1 MSCCDAGAMSVQEA
15 LNTMLAQI
23 TPVSECVTVSL
34 ANSQGHILAE
44 DVLSPLNMP
53 PFDNSAMD
61 GYAFRFAEWVEGQA
75 LAIAGTA
82 LAGQP
87 FSGEIPAG
95 ACLRIMTG
103 AQVPAGLDTVIMQ
116 EHTAQTPEGV
126 LFTQPPKAK
135 ANIRYLGEEIRT
147 GDVVL
152 KAGSRLHARA
162 LPLLA
167 TLGLPEVNVRRRLK
181 VAIFSTGD
189 ELKLPGTS
197 LQAGEIYDSNRYGIE
212 AMLNRMGIECL
223 NLGIIPD
230 DPAQLR
236 DTFMQAAQSADA
248 IITSGGVSVGEADY
262 TKDLL
267 LELGEVGF
275 WSVAMKP
282 GKPFAYGKIREKYFF
297 GLPGNPVSGMV
308 CFEQLVIPALRR
320 MMGHTKLF
328 RRTLE
333 AQTAHSVNIRPG
345 RTDFIRV
352 RLERDA
358 QGSYVA
364 WTTGNQ
370 SSGALLSMAQ
380 ADALLIVPATSS
392 GIAAGERAIVQL
404 LDGMTYQDEAGFEEH
419 V

>member
-15 LNTMLAQI
+15 LTNMLAQI
-23 TPVSECVTVSL
+23 TPVSECVTVPL
-34 ANSQGHILAE
+34 ANLQGHILAA

-61 GYAFRFAEWVEGQA
+61 GYAFRFAEWQDGCA
-75 LAIAGTA
+75 MPMAGTA

-87 FSGEIPAG
+87 FSGDIPAG

-116 EHTAQTPEGV
+116 EHTAPSSEGV

-189 ELKLPGTS
+189 ELKLPGTP

-230 DPAQLR
+230 DPALLR

-297 GLPGNPVSGMV
+297 GLPGNPVSAFV
-308 CFEQLVIPALRR
+308 TFYQLVQPALR
-320 MMGHTKLF
+320 KLAGEMAVAPLRIPAIAEHNF
-328 RRTLE
+328 RSAKNRVDFQRGLI
-333 AQTAHSVNIRPG
+333 SVSADGLI
-345 RTDFIRV
+345 TV
-352 RLERDA
+352 RSTGA
-358 QGSYVA
+358 QGSGMFTSLCAANCFVIVEK
-364 WTTGNQ
+364 
-370 SSGALLSMAQ
+370 
-380 ADALLIVPATSS
+380 DVPAGASVTV
-392 GIAAGERAIVQL
+392 ELFNEIVN
-404 LDGMTYQDEAGFEEH
+404 
-419 V
+419 

>member
-87 FSGEIPAG
+87 FTGDIPAG

-116 EHTAQTPEGV
+116 EHTAQTSEGV
-126 LFTQPPKAK
+126 LFTRPPKAN

-167 TLGLPEVNVRRRLK
+167 TLGLPEVNVCRRLK

-189 ELKLPGTS
+189 ELKLPGTP

-236 DTFMQAAQSADA
+236 DTFMQVAQSADA

-297 GLPGNPVSGMV
+297 GLPGNPVSAFV
-308 CFEQLVIPALRR
+308 TFYQLVQPALR
-320 MMGHTKLF
+320 KLAGEISVAALRIPAIAEHNF
-328 RRTLE
+328 RSAKNRVDFQRGLI
-333 AQTAHSVNIRPG
+333 SVNADGLI
-345 RTDFIRV
+345 TV
-352 RLERDA
+352 RSTGA
-358 QGSYVA
+358 QGSGMFTSLCAANCFVIVEKDVPE
-364 WTTGNQ
+364 
-370 SSGALLSMAQ
+370 GASVTIELFNE
-380 ADALLIVPATSS
+380 IVS
-392 GIAAGERAIVQL
+392 
-404 LDGMTYQDEAGFEEH
+404 
-419 V
+419 

>member
-1 MSCCDAGAMSVQEA
+1 MSCCDAGAMSVQDA
-15 LNTMLAQI
+15 LNTMLVQI
-23 TPVSECVTVSL
+23 TTVSECVTVSL
-34 ANSQGHILAE
+34 ANSQGYILAE

-75 LAIAGTA
+75 LAVAGTA

-87 FSGEIPAG
+87 FTGDIPAG

-116 EHTAQTPEGV
+116 EHTAQTLEGV

-167 TLGLPEVNVRRRLK
+167 TLGLSEIKVRRRLK

-189 ELKLPGTS
+189 ELKMPGTP

-236 DTFMQAAQSADA
+236 DTFIQAAQSADA

-267 LELGEVGF
+267 LELGEVCF

-297 GLPGNPVSGMV
+297 GLPGNPVSAFV
-308 CFEQLVIPALRR
+308 TFYQLVQPALR
-320 MMGHTKLF
+320 KLAGEISVAPLRIPAIAEHNF
-328 RRTLE
+328 RSAKNRVDFQRGLI
-333 AQTAHSVNIRPG
+333 SVNADGLI
-345 RTDFIRV
+345 TV
-352 RLERDA
+352 RSTGT
-358 QGSYVA
+358 QGSGMFTSLCAANCFVIVEKDVLA
-364 WTTGNQ
+364 G
-370 SSGALLSMAQ
+370 SSVTIELFNE
-380 ADALLIVPATSS
+380 IVN
-392 GIAAGERAIVQL
+392 
-404 LDGMTYQDEAGFEEH
+404 
-419 V
+419 

>member
-1 MSCCDAGAMSVQEA
+1 MSCCDAGAMSVQDA
-15 LNTMLAQI
+15 LNTMLVQI
-23 TPVSECVTVSL
+23 TTVSECVTVSL
-34 ANSQGHILAE
+34 ANSQGYILAE

-75 LAIAGTA
+75 LAVAGTA

-87 FSGEIPAG
+87 FTGDIPAG

-116 EHTAQTPEGV
+116 EHTAQTPGGV
-126 LFTQPPKAK
+126 LFTQSPKAK
-135 ANIRYLGEEIRT
+135 ANIRYLGEEIHT

-167 TLGLPEVNVRRRLK
+167 TLGLSEIKVRRRLK

-189 ELKLPGTS
+189 ELKLPGTP

-236 DTFMQAAQSADA
+236 DTFIQAAQSADA

-267 LELGEVGF
+267 LELGEVCF

-297 GLPGNPVSGMV
+297 GLPGNPVSAFV
-308 CFEQLVIPALRR
+308 TFYQLVQPALR
-320 MMGHTKLF
+320 KLAGEISVAPLRIPAIAEHNF
-328 RRTLE
+328 RSAKNRVDFQRGLI
-333 AQTAHSVNIRPG
+333 SVNADGLI
-345 RTDFIRV
+345 TV
-352 RLERDA
+352 RSTGA
-358 QGSYVA
+358 QGSGMFTSLCVA
-364 WTTGNQ
+364 NCFVIVEKDVLAG
-370 SSGALLSMAQ
+370 SSVTIELFNE
-380 ADALLIVPATSS
+380 IVN
-392 GIAAGERAIVQL
+392 
-404 LDGMTYQDEAGFEEH
+404 
-419 V
+419 

>member
-1 MSCCDAGAMSVQEA
+1 MSCCDAGAMSVQDA
-15 LNTMLAQI
+15 LNTMLVQI
-23 TPVSECVTVSL
+23 TPVRECVTVSL

-61 GYAFRFAEWVEGQA
+61 GYAFRFAEWVDGQT

-87 FSGEIPAG
+87 FTADIPAG

-116 EHTAQTPEGV
+116 EHMAQTPEGV

-167 TLGLPEVNVRRRLK
+167 TLGLSEIKVRRRLK

-189 ELKLPGTS
+189 ELKMPGTP

-236 DTFMQAAQSADA
+236 DTFIQAAQSADA

-282 GKPFAYGKIREKYFF
+282 GKPFAFGKIRDKHFF
-297 GLPGNPVSGMV
+297 GLPGNPVSAFV
-308 CFEQLVIPALRR
+308 TFYQLVQPALR
-320 MMGHTKLF
+320 KLAGEITVAPLRIPAIAEHNF
-328 RRTLE
+328 RSAKNRVDFQRGLI
-333 AQTAHSVNIRPG
+333 SVNADGLI
-345 RTDFIRV
+345 TV
-352 RLERDA
+352 RSTGA
-358 QGSYVA
+358 QGSGMFTSLCAANCFVIVEK
-364 WTTGNQ
+364 
-370 SSGALLSMAQ
+370 
-380 ADALLIVPATSS
+380 DVPAGSS
-392 GIAAGERAIVQL
+392 VTIELFNEIVN
-404 LDGMTYQDEAGFEEH
+404 
-419 V
+419 

>member
-61 GYAFRFAEWVEGQA
+61 GYAFRFAEWVDGQT

-87 FSGEIPAG
+87 FTADIPAG

-126 LFTQPPKAK
+126 LFTQPPKVK

-167 TLGLPEVNVRRRLK
+167 TLGLPEVKVRRRLK

-189 ELKLPGTS
+189 ELKLPGTP

-282 GKPFAYGKIREKYFF
+282 GKPFAYGKIKEKYFF
-297 GLPGNPVSGMV
+297 GLPGNPVSAFV
-308 CFEQLVIPALRR
+308 TFYQLVQPVLRKLAGEMAVAPLRIPAIAE
-320 MMGHTKLF
+320 HNF
-328 RRTLE
+328 RSAKNRVDFQRGLI
-333 AQTAHSVNIRPG
+333 SVNADGLI
-345 RTDFIRV
+345 TV
-352 RLERDA
+352 RSTGA
-358 QGSYVA
+358 QGSGMFTSLCAANCFVIVEK
-364 WTTGNQ
+364 
-370 SSGALLSMAQ
+370 
-380 ADALLIVPATSS
+380 DVPAGSS
-392 GIAAGERAIVQL
+392 VTIELFNEIVN
-404 LDGMTYQDEAGFEEH
+404 
-419 V
+419 

>member
-167 TLGLPEVNVRRRLK
+167 TLGLPEVKVRRRLK

-189 ELKLPGTS
+189 ELKLPGS
-197 LQAGEIYDSNRYGIE
+197 PLQAGEIYDSNRYGIE

-297 GLPGNPVSGMV
+297 GLPGNPVSAFV
-308 CFEQLVIPALRR
+308 TFYQLVQPALR
-320 MMGHTKLF
+320 KLAGEISVAPLRIPAIAEHNF
-328 RRTLE
+328 RSAKNRVDF
-333 AQTAHSVNIRPG
+333 QRGVISVNADGLI
-345 RTDFIRV
+345 TV
-352 RLERDA
+352 RSTGA
-358 QGSYVA
+358 QGSGMFTSLCAANCFVIVE
-364 WTTGNQ
+364 Q
-370 SSGALLSMAQ
+370 
-380 ADALLIVPATSS
+380 DVPAGASVT
-392 GIAAGERAIVQL
+392 IELFNEIVS
-404 LDGMTYQDEAGFEEH
+404 
-419 V
+419 

>member
-61 GYAFRFAEWVEGQA
+61 GYAFRFAEWVDGQT

-87 FSGEIPAG
+87 FTADIPAG

-167 TLGLPEVNVRRRLK
+167 TLGLPEVKVRRRLK

-297 GLPGNPVSGMV
+297 GLPGNPVSAFV
-308 CFEQLVIPALRR
+308 TFYQLVQPALR
-320 MMGHTKLF
+320 KLAGEIAVAPLRIPAIAEHNF
-328 RRTLE
+328 RSAKNR
-333 AQTAHSVNIRPG
+333 V
-345 RTDFIRV
+345 DFQRGLISANADGLITV
-352 RLERDA
+352 RSTGA
-358 QGSYVA
+358 QGSGMFTSLCAANCFVIVEKDVP
-364 WTTGNQ
+364 TG
-370 SSGALLSMAQ
+370 SSVTIELFNE
-380 ADALLIVPATSS
+380 IVN
-392 GIAAGERAIVQL
+392 
-404 LDGMTYQDEAGFEEH
+404 
-419 V
+419 

>member
-1 MSCCDAGAMSVQEA
+1 MSCCDAGAMSVQDA

-87 FSGEIPAG
+87 FTGDIPAG

-103 AQVPAGLDTVIMQ
+103 AQVPTGLDTVIMQ
-116 EHTAQTPEGV
+116 EQTAQTSEGV

-167 TLGLPEVNVRRRLK
+167 TLGLPEVKVHRRLK

-189 ELKLPGTS
+189 ELKLPGTP

-230 DPAQLR
+230 DPGQLR

-297 GLPGNPVSGMV
+297 GLPGNPVSAFV
-308 CFEQLVIPALRR
+308 TFYQLVQPALR
-320 MMGHTKLF
+320 KLAGEITVAPLRIPAIAEHNF
-328 RRTLE
+328 RSAKNRVDFQRGLI
-333 AQTAHSVNIRPG
+333 SVNADGLI
-345 RTDFIRV
+345 TV
-352 RLERDA
+352 RSTGT
-358 QGSYVA
+358 QGSGMFTSLCAANCFVIVEKDVLA
-364 WTTGNQ
+364 G
-370 SSGALLSMAQ
+370 SSVTIELFNE
-380 ADALLIVPATSS
+380 IVN
-392 GIAAGERAIVQL
+392 
-404 LDGMTYQDEAGFEEH
+404 
-419 V
+419 